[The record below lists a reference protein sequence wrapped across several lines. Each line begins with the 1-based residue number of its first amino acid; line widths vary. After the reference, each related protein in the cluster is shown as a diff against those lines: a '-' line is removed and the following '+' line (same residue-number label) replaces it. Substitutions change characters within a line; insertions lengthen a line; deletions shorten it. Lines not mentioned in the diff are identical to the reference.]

1 MNKMLKDKRGLALAS
16 LYPAVLAIVLI
27 GIALGVGIF
36 VLNET
41 ADAISNT
48 EFTVNSENVSVV
60 TAGTAVATATTDCFN
75 TFAVSEVAN
84 QTGVLVPASNY
95 TVNADTGTIGN
106 TSSFYGKN
114 DWTVNYTYLAPTAGT
129 ISCARIGT
137 TSTGVGGLASWI
149 AVIVVV
155 LAAAIVLG
163 VVINSFGRGS
173 SV

>member
-1 MNKMLKDKRGLALAS
+1 MKKMLKDKRGVALS
-16 LYPAVLAIVLI
+16 DLYPAVLAIVLI

-48 EFTVNSENVSVV
+48 EFTVNTENVTIITSGV
-60 TAGTAVATATTDCFN
+60 AVSNAANDCFN
-75 TFAVSEVAN
+75 TFAVVAVAN
-84 QTGVLVPASNY
+84 LSGSLVPASNY
-95 TVNADTGTIGN
+95 TVDADAGTIGN
-106 TSSFYGKN
+106 TSSYYGVN
-114 DWTVNYTYLAPTAGT
+114 DWTVNYTYLGPVAGT
-129 ISCARIGT
+129 ISCARLGT

-163 VVINSFGRGS
+163 VVINSFGKGS